1 MDEVGG
7 AIERVDD
14 PHMICIGVAVGFA
27 RLFGQDAVVG
37 VGSEQGFDDGVFAGQ
52 VDFGYKII
60 DLFLRNSN
68 SLHVQGGAVDDGAC
82 GACSL
87 DGYVEHGVEIGRHEF
102 LRTKQCSP
110 VRCQRRMA
118 HFPMK
123 LANRQGLSAQFGH
136 FEALRTGTMSPMRT
150 RFILIETSH
159 PGNVGAA
166 ARALKVMGFDEMVLV
181 APRYNNVLRKEETIQ
196 RASGANDV
204 LDKTRIVDTL
214 EEALDGISHLCAT
227 AMTPR
232 DFGPPT
238 RSPREHFEMLLS
250 RAQAQS
256 ATSFSKTKEP
266 ISSIG
271 FLFGSER
278 FGMKNEDVYK
288 CHVALSIPT
297 NPQFGSL
304 NLAAAL
310 QLVAYE
316 WRLALGGFPVASL
329 VTESSLA
336 DAEQV
341 SGMLGHFEKALVE
354 IGFLDPAA
362 PKKLMP
368 RLNQLFNRANLT
380 PEEIHI
386 LRGVAKAMIETAQ
399 AKR

>member
-1 MDEVGG
+1 M
-7 AIERVDD
+7 
-14 PHMICIGVAVGFA
+14 P
-27 RLFGQDAVVG
+27 
-37 VGSEQGFDDGVFAGQ
+37 
-52 VDFGYKII
+52 
-60 DLFLRNSN
+60 
-68 SLHVQGGAVDDGAC
+68 
-82 GACSL
+82 
-87 DGYVEHGVEIGRHEF
+87 
-102 LRTKQCSP
+102 
-110 VRCQRRMA
+110 
-118 HFPMK
+118 HFPMN
-123 LANRQGLSAQFGH
+123 LDAYAPIALVFGH
-136 FEALRTGTMSPMRT
+136 FEAARTGTMSPMRT

-166 ARALKVMGFDEMVLV
+166 ARALKVMGFDDMVLV
-181 APRYNNVLRKEETIQ
+181 SPRYANVLRKEETIQ

-238 RSPREHFEMLLS
+238 RAPRAHFEHLLGFS
-250 RAQAQS
+250 QSSPLSDAVQA
-256 ATSFSKTKEP
+256 AKP
-266 ISSIG
+266 PSSIG

-297 NPQFGSL
+297 HPEFGSL
-304 NLAAAL
+304 NLASAI

-316 WRLALGGFPVASL
+316 WRLALGGFPVASAVL
-329 VTESSLA
+329 DSGLA
-336 DAEQV
+336 DAAQV
-341 SGMLGHFEKALVE
+341 AGLLAHFEKALVE
-354 IGFLDPAA
+354 IGFLDPEA

>member
-1 MDEVGG
+1 
-7 AIERVDD
+7 
-14 PHMICIGVAVGFA
+14 
-27 RLFGQDAVVG
+27 
-37 VGSEQGFDDGVFAGQ
+37 
-52 VDFGYKII
+52 
-60 DLFLRNSN
+60 
-68 SLHVQGGAVDDGAC
+68 
-82 GACSL
+82 
-87 DGYVEHGVEIGRHEF
+87 
-102 LRTKQCSP
+102 
-110 VRCQRRMA
+110 
-118 HFPMK
+118 
-123 LANRQGLSAQFGH
+123 
-136 FEALRTGTMSPMRT
+136 MSPMRT

-181 APRYNNVLRKEETIQ
+181 APRYANVLRKEETIQ

-204 LDKTRIVDTL
+204 LDKTRIVDTF

-238 RSPREHFEMLLS
+238 RSPREHFDFLLGRS
-250 RAQAQS
+250 QGQMGLDN
-256 ATSFSKTKEP
+256 TKPADP
-266 ISSIG
+266 ISGIA

-297 NPQFGSL
+297 NPEFGSL

-316 WRLALGGFPVASL
+316 WRLALGGFPVQNA
-329 VTESSLA
+329 VPPTDKA
-336 DAEQV
+336 DAQQV
-341 SGMLGHFEKALVE
+341 SGMLTHFEQALTE

-368 RLNQLFNRANLT
+368 RLNQLFNRADLSL
-380 PEEIHI
+380 EEIHI
-386 LRGVAKAMIETAQ
+386 LRGVAKAMMQ
-399 AKR
+399 AADANKQVKR